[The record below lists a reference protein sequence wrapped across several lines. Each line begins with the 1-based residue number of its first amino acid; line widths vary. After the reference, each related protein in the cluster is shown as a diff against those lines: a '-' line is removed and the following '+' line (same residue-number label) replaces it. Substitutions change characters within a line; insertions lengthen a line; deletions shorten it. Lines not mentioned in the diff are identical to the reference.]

1 MRSLDE
7 LKDAVLKFAKD
18 RDWEKFHTPK
28 NLSTA
33 VAVEAAELQEL
44 FMWLTPDESQKLT
57 PEQRVKV
64 EDEVGDV
71 LICLVNFAAR
81 AGIDPLAAA
90 AKKSKKIM
98 RNTPRIKPV
107 GQLRN
112 TTNISWCE

>member
-1 MRSLDE
+1 MRSIDD
-7 LKDAVLKFAKD
+7 LKEAVIKFAQD

-28 NLSTA
+28 NLSAA

-44 FMWLTPDESQKLT
+44 FMWLTPEESQNLT
-57 PEQRVKV
+57 PDKRAKV

-90 AKKSKKIM
+90 AQKMQKNNEKYPADKTRGSAKKY
-98 RNTPRIKPV
+98 N
-107 GQLRN
+107 
-112 TTNISWCE
+112 EY

>member
-1 MRSLDE
+1 MKSLEE

-44 FMWLTPDESQKLT
+44 FMWLTPGESQKLT
-57 PEQRVKV
+57 AEQRIKV

-90 AKKSKKIM
+90 TKKIQKNNEKYPADKTRGSAKKYD
-98 RNTPRIKPV
+98 
-107 GQLRN
+107 
-112 TTNISWCE
+112 EY